1 MVKSSPLVV
10 LGRGKCST
18 WNNPRNKTH
27 LKTSLNFDIM
37 KYYIKDFKGIV
48 SGFNKRFQLIQRTN
62 ASNPEHVELYG
73 KSFKSVNAAKKW
85 ADKYVDA
92 GYGFSTGYEIVEF
105 DA

>member
-1 MVKSSPLVV
+1 MRIAES
-10 LGRGKCST
+10 
-18 WNNPRNKTH
+18 

-48 SGFNKRFQLIQRTN
+48 SGFDKRFQLIQRTN
-62 ASNPEHVELYG
+62 ASNPEYVELYG

-85 ADKYVDA
+85 ADKYVNA

>member
-1 MVKSSPLVV
+1 MVWGTRVRTCWSRMDV
-10 LGRGKCST
+10 LET
-18 WNNPRNKTH
+18 

-37 KYYIKDFKGIV
+37 KYYIKDFEGIV

-85 ADKYVDA
+85 ADKYADA